1 MVIKCHGLKPREGD
15 VHFENENKNEKEIRE
30 GTSLNGSVSL
40 HYNKTSLPL
49 CGILDPL
56 KLVMAI
62 CHQNGYFYG

>member
-1 MVIKCHGLKPREGD
+1 MYGKL
-15 VHFENENKNEKEIRE
+15 NKNEKEIRE
-30 GTSLNGSVSL
+30 GTSLSGSVSL